1 MSDSSKSK
9 TPVTE
14 TSWGSLEWLASRE
27 IGNAEDVTVGRV
39 VIKAGRSNPRHG
51 HNNCEEVLYLLA
63 GRLEH
68 SIGDETVTLEPG
80 DTITI
85 PPGVCHNA
93 VSVGE
98 VDADM
103 IVVYSSGDRDF
114 TLEGG
119 ES

>member
-1 MSDSSKSK
+1 MTDESKR
-9 TPVTE
+9 PVTV
-14 TSWGSLEWLASRE
+14 TSWGSLQWLASKE
-27 IGNAEDVTVGRV
+27 IGNAEDLTVGRV
-39 VIKAGRSNPRHG
+39 VIKKGESNPRHG

-68 SIGDETVTLEPG
+68 TVGDDEIVTLEPG

-85 PPGVCHNA
+85 PAGVNHNA

-103 IVVYSSGDRDF
+103 IVVYSSGERDF
-114 TLEGG
+114 TPEDDA
-119 ES
+119 